1 MKTKF
6 LALSLAL
13 AALLLAGCQ
22 GNEAAAG
29 TGSPPPEQSEPLSPE
44 QSTPVSP
51 EQSTP
56 VSPEQSEPVP
66 PEPSGSDTPA
76 PTQSGTSSVFTPGT
90 WLAGSGGEYF
100 YFYED
105 GKSGSTRRWEEG
117 MGTAFEY
124 EYEDGR
130 AVFHMMSVDDNTPC
144 TVEVTDADHITLR
157 WDDGHTTE
165 LTYQGAGEIDFY
177 SNNELCD
184 LAVAFY
190 AQASGAETE
199 NLSAG
204 AVTNEDGTV
213 TVQVYENLGDHNST
227 AAWYTVDRLTG
238 QGTDVNSGEAVDLS
252 SAAG

>member
-22 GNEAAAG
+22 GNEPAAG
-29 TGSPPPEQSEPLSPE
+29 TGSPPPV
-44 QSTPVSP
+44 QSTPA
-51 EQSTP
+51 
-56 VSPEQSEPVP
+56 SPEQSEPVSTAP
-66 PEPSGSDTPA
+66 AEPSDGGTEA
-76 PTQSGTSSVFTPGT
+76 PTQSSGSSVFTPGT

-144 TVEVTDADHITLR
+144 TVEVTDAEHITLR

-165 LTYQGAGEIDFY
+165 LTYQGAGEIGFY

-199 NLSAG
+199 KLSAG